1 MHVRLGVIAPANARL
16 VGDDEQPVSGIHQT
30 AQGRAA
36 AGDDLE
42 LIGVVQIMPLHIERA
57 VAIEE
62 SGVKQSILVRTGYGA
77 ELEQAEPTLVAR
89 AALVDDVVGA
99 ADWILEQA

>member
-1 MHVRLGVIAPANARL
+1 MHVRLGVIAPTNARL
-16 VGDDEQPVSGIHQT
+16 VSDDEQPVSGIHQT

-36 AGDDLE
+36 AGDDLK

-62 SGVKQSILVRTGYGA
+62 NGAVHAKLAASSLGVTVAVPIF
-77 ELEQAEPTLVAR
+77 PTTTP
-89 AALVDDVVGA
+89 AA
-99 ADWILEQA
+99 